1 MNPYYYLFYKLS
13 SFLNKKGNN
22 EMGPIFAISVLI
34 GWNIVVIFVIL
45 FSITEENSQGLNKT
59 VLIIVFI
66 ILFATNCIL
75 FLKKK
80 RVIEIEKRYKNES
93 NTSRKVGNFLVILY
107 VALSAGFI
115 LLG

>member
-1 MNPYYYLFYKLS
+1 
-13 SFLNKKGNN
+13 
-22 EMGPIFAISVLI
+22 MGPIFAISVLI